1 MPPGAMPP
9 QNVPT
14 YLAQSILCTLFCC
27 LPAGVV
33 AIVYAAQV
41 GGKLSSGDYAG
52 ALAASKNAKTWT
64 WVSFGVGLAVIV
76 IYVIVVVAVS
86 ASSGTSSP

>member
-1 MPPGAMPP
+1 MPPGAMP

-27 LPAGVV
+27 LPAGIV

-41 GGKLSSGDYAG
+41 GGKVSSGDYAG

-64 WVSFGVGLAVIV
+64 WVSFGVGLAFIV
-76 IYVIVVVAVS
+76 IYVIVAIAVS
-86 ASSGTSSP
+86 ASSTSSP

>member
-9 QNVPT
+9 NVPT

-33 AIVYAAQV
+33 AIVFAAQV

-52 ALAASKNAKTWT
+52 AAQASKNAKTWS
-64 WVSFGVGLAVIV
+64 WVSFGVGLGVGLIYLIIVIV
-76 IYVIVVVAVS
+76 A
-86 ASSGTSSP
+86 ASSSTSSP

>member
-1 MPPGAMPP
+1 MPPGAMP

-27 LPAGVV
+27 LPAGIV

-52 ALAASKNAKTWT
+52 ALAASKNAKTWS
-64 WVSFGVGLAVIV
+64 WVSFGVGLGVGLIYLIIV
-76 IYVIVVVAVS
+76 IAVS
-86 ASSGTSSP
+86 ASSTSSP

>member
-1 MPPGAMPP
+1 MPPGAMP

-27 LPAGVV
+27 LPVGIV

-41 GGKLSSGDYAG
+41 GGKVSSGDYAG

-64 WVSFGVGLAVIV
+64 WVSFGVGLAFIV
-76 IYVIVVVAVS
+76 IYVIVAIAVS
-86 ASSGTSSP
+86 ASSTSSP